1 MDSGRGHRVTA
12 LWKLNM
18 NQLIKLEAAKA
29 ASPVCLC
36 LLGLSGSFWVF
47 LDPSRSFYDLLG
59 CFRIQN
65 IPSITNPK

>member
-29 ASPVCLC
+29 A
-36 LLGLSGSFWVF
+36 
-47 LDPSRSFYDLLG
+47 
-59 CFRIQN
+59 
-65 IPSITNPK
+65 